1 MHRDLARM
9 ANTEHDVVVIGGGGH
24 GACAAWEAARRGLR
38 VALVEAADFGHATS
52 SNSLRT
58 FHGGIRYLQQL
69 DFQRMRE
76 SIRERREWLRL
87 APHLVQPMRFVLPT
101 VGHGLRGPEA
111 LGLAL
116 VANDLVSADRN
127 RGVHADKMLPR
138 GELWSASRARD
149 AFAGTAVEGM
159 NGAAAWFDAICTN
172 TERLLIS
179 IVSAAAVEG
188 TQVANYARAVAL
200 KRRAGA
206 ICGVR
211 VRDEIDGVTFDL
223 RARAVIN
230 AAGPWVDETLR
241 LGTSHTHARL
251 FGSSKAFNLLTR
263 PLPFTD
269 GIGLACPR
277 HDRGDGVPDT
287 GTNTY
292 FVIPW
297 NGHSLI
303 GTRHLRC
310 DPAMRTCTVGSAE
323 VQAFLGE
330 INGVLGRYRL
340 TTSDVQ
346 GVFCGLL
353 PEHEDNPGRE
363 VALIKSARVIDHG
376 VDDAVSGLYSVVGI
390 KWTTARAVAE
400 RAVVMVCERLNLP
413 EAPVANRQRNLFAR
427 SAKGAPR
434 IELTSDARRHLEQT
448 YGPGT
453 TGVEELIAENPALR
467 ERVVHDL
474 PVMKAEVLHATR
486 VEMARHLADVVR
498 RRLPLYLSQALD
510 VRALASCAT
519 LMQREL
525 DWTKAEISRQIAA
538 AEALLQAFRGASSR
552 ETSRESAL
560 RAVPTAHTN
569 FPKSSTGS

>member
-9 ANTEHDVVVIGGGGH
+9 ASTEHDVIVIGGGVH

-38 VALVEAADFGHATS
+38 VALVEATDFGHATS

-69 DFQRMRE
+69 DFWRMRE

-101 VGHGLRGPEA
+101 VGHGMRGPEA

-116 VANDLVSADRN
+116 IANDLVSADRN
-127 RGVHADKMLPR
+127 RGVLADKALPR
-138 GELWSASRARD
+138 GELWSVARARQLFD
-149 AFAGTAVEGM
+149 GTAVEGM
-159 NGAAAWFDAICTN
+159 NGAAAWYDAICTN
-172 TERLLIS
+172 TERLLIA
-179 IVSAAAVEG
+179 IVSAATLEG
-188 TQVANYARAVAL
+188 AQVANYARAVAL

-211 VRDEIDGVTFDL
+211 VRDEIDGVVFDL

-241 LGTSHTHARL
+241 LGTSHTHERL
-251 FGSSKAFNLLTR
+251 FGSSTAFNLVTR
-263 PLPFTD
+263 QLPFAD

-277 HDRGDGVPDT
+277 RDHGEGAPGK

-310 DPAMRTCTVGSAE
+310 DPAMRTCSVGPAE
-323 VQAFLGE
+323 VQAFLRD
-330 INGVLGRYRL
+330 INPVLGKYRL
-340 TTSDVQ
+340 TTSDVH
-346 GVFCGLL
+346 GIFCGLL

-363 VALIKSARVIDHG
+363 VALIKTARVIDHE
-376 VDDAVSGLYSVVGI
+376 VDDGVSGLFSVVGI

-400 RAVVMVCERLNLP
+400 RAVVMVCEHL
-413 EAPVANRQRNLFAR
+413 EAPETPVADRTRVLFTKSVKAVQRTALADEARQ
-427 SAKGAPR
+427 
-434 IELTSDARRHLEQT
+434 HLEQT
-448 YGPGT
+448 YGPDT
-453 TGVEELIAENPALR
+453 TALEELIAQEATLA
-467 ERVVHDL
+467 ERIVPDL
-474 PVMKAEVLHATR
+474 PVMQAQVVHATR

-498 RRLPLYLSQALD
+498 RRLPLYLSPALD
-510 VRALASCAT
+510 ERALARCAA

-525 DWTKAEISRQIAA
+525 EWSKPETSRQIAE
-538 AEALLQAFRGASSR
+538 AEAVLQAFRGMGGR
-552 ETSRESAL
+552 ETSRAAAL
-560 RAVPTAHTN
+560 RAVPTARKN
-569 FPKSSTGS
+569 VPVSSTGS